1 MMRFSFV
8 LICSFFSLMPLLYG
22 QNAQEHDINFLPQS
36 DASAAGGVSP
46 MVQESADVPVP
57 GRALLRSFVLPGWG
71 QYYANDSDWR
81 RGQYHLGAELALIG
95 SWIYLNTNADLLE
108 GNMYTHASAFAGIN
122 LRSASRDVEIAAG
135 AFNSLAEYNETQL
148 RNRNWDRLIE
158 DLPANRWNW
167 ASENDRVEY
176 RQLRDR
182 RDRAEQQI
190 SGIITIMVVNR
201 VVSGVH
207 AFIQARDRAEALS
220 AVSLGMSLP
229 EISRG
234 TGYQATLSVKF

>member
-1 MMRFSFV
+1 
-8 LICSFFSLMPLLYG
+8 MPLLYG
-22 QNAQEHDINFLPQS
+22 QDVQEYDIDFLPQHN
-36 DASAAGGVSP
+36 ASAANGFST

-95 SWIYLNTNADLLE
+95 SWIYLNTNANLLE
-108 GNMYTHASAFAGIN
+108 GNMYAHASAFAGIN
-122 LRSASRDVEIAAG
+122 LRSAPRNVEIAAG

-148 RNRNWDRLIE
+148 RNRNWDRLIQ
-158 DLPANRWNW
+158 DVPANRWNW

-182 RDRAEQQI
+182 RDRAEQQV

-229 EISRG
+229 EISNG